1 VSDCLHGPKKT
12 SEPTRKQNRLPKK
25 TANELYEEIKN
36 SKTDAADIAKHNNLK
51 PERIQKINRCSTVIG
66 IIMPPWFCNPGVS
79 EIINRAASIR
89 QNNSGLRI
97 AHP

>member
-79 EIINRAASIR
+79 DWSFRDNQSRR
-89 QNNSGLRI
+89 VNSSE
-97 AHP
+97 